1 MTIVD
6 LTGAVIGEIPVARI
20 VTGLPDLIVRDGFI
34 EVWDRPGMGV
44 DLNGA
49 AARAYLPEVD
59 RDFFD

>member
-1 MTIVD
+1 M
-6 LTGAVIGEIPVARI
+6 RI
-20 VTGLPDLIVRDGFI
+20 VTGLPDPIVRDGFI

-44 DLNGA
+44 DFNVE